1 MSSDWKIWLDGQIK
15 KMPLP
20 EMLEKVL
27 QQGELTLLDEIINKV
42 QSRNEELRMS
52 NIRNRENLNP
62 DLQVQVL
69 SEDSLVWLWSSEAIP
84 EFPESW
90 ALSSYVQIL
99 EYEFR

>member
-1 MSSDWKIWLDGQIK
+1 
-15 KMPLP
+15 MPLP

-52 NIRNRENLNP
+52 NIRNRENLSP

-69 SEDSLVWLWSSEAIP
+69 SEDSLV
-84 EFPESW
+84 
-90 ALSSYVQIL
+90 
-99 EYEFR
+99 

>member
-1 MSSDWKIWLDGQIK
+1 
-15 KMPLP
+15 MPLP

-42 QSRNEELRMS
+42 QSCNEELRMS

-69 SEDSLVWLWSSEAIP
+69 SEDSFGLTFGVLKL
-84 EFPESW
+84 F
-90 ALSSYVQIL
+90 LSSLNL
-99 EYEFR
+99 EF

>member
-1 MSSDWKIWLDGQIK
+1 
-15 KMPLP
+15 MPLP

-52 NIRNRENLNP
+52 SIRNRENLNP

-69 SEDSLVWLWSSEAIP
+69 NEDSLV
-84 EFPESW
+84 
-90 ALSSYVQIL
+90 
-99 EYEFR
+99 